1 MENKF
6 NLNAKNYFRVSN
18 STSITESILVTSRY
32 MYENQFVSLNL
43 SVIAVSTKGEYQDS
57 SFFWGGGNMV
67 NFTDIKLH

>member
-18 STSITESILVTSRY
+18 STSITESILVTSTY

-57 SFFWGGGNMV
+57 SFYLGGGKYGE
-67 NFTDIKLH
+67 FH